1 VTIHTTRSSLRRA
14 SRAAV
19 VTLGLTLGTVAAPAF
34 ADAPSTWENPNN
46 KPAIDTLIYLLG
58 VPILVLIV
66 VWVLV
71 YLPSMMRRQSSSPAV
86 AFQERSEWFGGPRA
100 GVDAATDEPSN
111 GTNGKGG
118 AGAGW

>member
-1 VTIHTTRSSLRRA
+1 VTIHTTRSALRRA
-14 SRAAV
+14 SRVAT
-19 VTLGLTLGTVAAPAF
+19 VTLGLTLGTLAAPAF
-34 ADAPSTWENPNN
+34 ATAPSTWENPDNP
-46 KPAIDTLIYLLG
+46 PAINTLLYLLG
-58 VPILVLIV
+58 VPILVFIV

-100 GVDAATDEPSN
+100 GVDAASEEPSDAN
-111 GTNGKGG
+111 EKGG

>member
-1 VTIHTTRSSLRRA
+1 VTIHTTQSSLRRA
-14 SRAAV
+14 SRVAV
-19 VTLGLTLGTVAAPAF
+19 VTLGLALGTVAGPAF

-46 KPAIDTLIYLLG
+46 KPAIDTLVYLLG
-58 VPILVLIV
+58 VPILVFIV
-66 VWVLV
+66 IWVLV

-100 GVDAATDEPSN
+100 GVDATKDKPSDE
-111 GTNGKGG
+111 TNEKGG

>member
-1 VTIHTTRSSLRRA
+1 MHTIQSSFRRA
-14 SRAAV
+14 SRVAV
-19 VTLGLTLGTVAAPAF
+19 VALGLAVGTIAAPAF

-58 VPILVLIV
+58 VPLLVFIV

-100 GVDAATDEPSN
+100 GVDATTESTSD
-111 GTNGKGG
+111 TNEKGG